1 MTFRETMA
9 AEADRV
15 SNKQQREIPEAV
27 LCSENDS
34 GSGTCHHQRQ
44 AEPDDAVVLVPPA
57 RPLRPHNR
65 TISCAPRPT
74 AVRFPRSRPPTAAP
88 ARTLPAQLWPPGL
101 PRDGILPAVPGRG
114 AGGLLRAPC
123 ATTTPIRY

>member
-1 MTFRETMA
+1 MA

-44 AEPDDAVVLVPPA
+44 AEPDDVYTPPQPHDLVRPAHRGRPIPAVPPA
-57 RPLRPHNR
+57 HGRAGLDAARPAW
-65 TISCAPRPT
+65 S
-74 AVRFPRSRPPTAAP
+74 
-88 ARTLPAQLWPPGL
+88 PGL